1 MERSDYEAMGG
12 HVEAMKPF
20 AAKEPVAGKESPPNQ

>member
-1 MERSDYEAMGG
+1 MTLSDYRNMGG

-20 AAKEPVAGKESPPNQ
+20 KAGNAARPLPD